1 MLSDILQKYHYLI
14 SEHLYIGNAKWNALV
29 DTLKKYEANGE
40 KNKLED
46 EQIWTF
52 LVGCGYAAAGVEGVS
67 LLSQILTG
75 KAESSESN
83 KIWFE
88 VLPIP
93 PREYEG
99 NTNLD
104 LAVGNITDRGD
115 TRSGIQLLEEEDTWI
130 CFCEMKW
137 NSDISTTV
145 SYDLHRNQL
154 IRVIENALC
163 FQDKQGRYAKEVFV
177 SLVTPAMFYNNEYKS
192 RLYQYKYF
200 EYKDAVDNILKDLH
214 ACNLKKRHN
223 ENWFYPEDINEQV
236 NCLTLNWITYEH
248 LFEKLF

>member
-1 MLSDILQKYHYLI
+1 MQ
-14 SEHLYIGNAKWNALV
+14 V
-29 DTLKKYEANGE
+29 DTLKKYEASGE
-40 KNKLED
+40 KNNLED

-52 LVGCGYAAAGVEGVS
+52 LVGCGYAAAGVKGVS
-67 LLSQILTG
+67 LLSQILAG
-75 KAESSESN
+75 KAESSGSN

-104 LAVGNITDRGD
+104 LAVGSITNRED
-115 TRSGIQLLEEEDTWI
+115 TRSGIQLSEEEDTWI

-137 NSDISTTV
+137 NSVIFTTV
-145 SYDLHRNQL
+145 SYDLHRNQM

-163 FQDKQGRYAKEVFV
+163 FQDSQERYAKEVFV
-177 SLVTPAMFYNNEYKS
+177 SLVTPVMFYNNEYKS

-200 EYKDAVDNILKDLH
+200 EYKDAVILLKDLH

-223 ENWFYPEDINEQV
+223 DNWFYPEDINERV

-248 LFEKLF
+248 LFNNLPNSAIADELKNFG